1 MGQPRTT
8 ITHHGEM
15 GVGDSGYHGCNGVV
29 GCFVCG
35 FVWHSGT
42 LMSRGGT

>member
-1 MGQPRTT
+1 MGQLRTT

-15 GVGDSGYHGCNGVV
+15 DIGDSGSHGCNVV

>member
-1 MGQPRTT
+1 MGSCTT

-15 GVGDSGYHGCNGVV
+15 GVGDSADAMVEIRRL
-29 GCFVCG
+29 FVCG

-42 LMSRGGT
+42 LMSQCVKS